1 MRPLWAPL
9 TMVLLTVAAV
19 SLGAC
24 REDEQGRVLL
34 FKKGVYLGKAD
45 TDISADARRALDERI
60 QRQSS
65 HGGSGGGGGG
75 GTRPADVR
83 PPPGATPAAASAMS
97 KALRK
102 RLEQQN

>member
-9 TMVLLTVAAV
+9 TMVLLTAAAV

-45 TDISADARRALDERI
+45 TDISADARRALGERI

-65 HGGSGGGGGG
+65 HGGSGAGS
-75 GTRPADVR
+75 RPADVR
-83 PPPGATPAAASAMS
+83 LPPGATPSAASAAS

>member
-1 MRPLWAPL
+1 
-9 TMVLLTVAAV
+9 MVLLTVAAV

-34 FKKGVYLGKAD
+34 FNKGVYLGKAD
-45 TDISADARRALDERI
+45 TDISAKARRDLNERI
-60 QRQSS
+60 RRQSAG
-65 HGGSGGGGGG
+65 GGSGGGGS
-75 GTRPADVR
+75 RPADVR
-83 PPPGATPAAASAMS
+83 LPPGAAPSAASAAS

>member
-1 MRPLWAPL
+1 MRPIWAPL

-45 TDISADARRALDERI
+45 TDISAKARRNLNERI
-60 QRQSS
+60 RRQSS
-65 HGGSGGGGGG
+65 GGGSGGGGGA
-75 GTRPADVR
+75 RPADVR
-83 PPPGATPAAASAMS
+83 LPPGATPSAASAAS

-102 RLEQQN
+102 RLERQN